1 MIVCGDL
8 MIRVLLIQGQG
19 SQTLVHD
26 LTGRM
31 EVDLVQSS
39 SVQGGQIQAA
49 KGSFDIILAPGPGS
63 YECLELAY
71 LPALLTWN
79 QSVRSS
85 GTSTVF
91 LLYSPAGESLVI
103 TDISAGI
110 VPVEPGPESVR
121 TLISAFRQ
129 ASSRGRLERSFRTG
143 YDLQS
148 RVIASMPLAYLSLEN
163 GLIVGCNP
171 ACEQLSGR
179 SSESLI
185 GSPFS
190 DLIRAEEDPG
200 VRYGAILHTS
210 HEGTIPVRIHHPLGS
225 DSGNFQSGM
234 LFLEDRREPEQL
246 TASLRDTERECREKL
261 WLSETLVLKFAP
273 DGIITFANNATL
285 RCFGYTELGLLG
297 NHISLLLP
305 SGLDP
310 QASPLSLFLGVANES
325 EPTAIHIMEHLRS
338 NGGKI
343 YIAWTTKAYYTS
355 SGELTGLLC
364 IGTDMTDQTP
374 EGEGR
379 ISTRIWRDRVID
391 GTDVLPEVF
400 DAILQ
405 ACIEIAREGREG
417 KPVGT
422 AFLVGDREAVM
433 ARSRQLILNPFYGHP
448 AEMRTIIKKD
458 VREMLKEYALLDGAF
473 VVSGDGMLEAAG
485 RYITVD
491 ASEASLP
498 KGMGTRHSSTAAIT
512 TVTRTVGLV
521 VSESG
526 GRVSVIKDG
535 KIVKVIG

>member
-1 MIVCGDL
+1 
-8 MIRVLLIQGQG
+8 MIRILLIHGQG

-26 LTGRM
+26 LTGQM
-31 EVDLVQSS
+31 ELDLVQTSS
-39 SVQGGQIQAA
+39 IQSGQIQAA
-49 KGSFDIILAPGPGS
+49 KGSFDIILVPGPGS
-63 YECLELAY
+63 HECSESTY

-85 GTSTVF
+85 GASTVF

-110 VPVEPGPESVR
+110 VPVEPGPGSVR

-129 ASSRGRLERSFRTG
+129 ASSRGRLERSFRAG

-148 RVIASMPLAYLSLEN
+148 RIIASMPLAYLSLEN

-200 VRYGAILHTS
+200 IRYGAILHTS
-210 HEGTIPVRIHHPLGS
+210 HEGTIPVRVHHPSGPESGS
-225 DSGNFQSGM
+225 FLSGI

-246 TASLRDTERECREKL
+246 TSSLRDTERECREKL

-285 RCFGYTELGLLG
+285 RCFGYTELDLLG

-310 QASPLSLFLGVANES
+310 QVSPLSLFLGVANES

-343 YIAWTTKAYYTS
+343 YIAWTTKAYYTG

-448 AEMRTIIKKD
+448 AEMRNIIKKD

-512 TVTRTVGLV
+512 TMTRTVGLV